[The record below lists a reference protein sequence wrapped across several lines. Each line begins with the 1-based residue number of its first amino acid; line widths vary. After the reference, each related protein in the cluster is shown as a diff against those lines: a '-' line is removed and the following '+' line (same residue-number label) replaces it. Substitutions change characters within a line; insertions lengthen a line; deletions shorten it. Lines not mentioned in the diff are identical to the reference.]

1 MSRRQTVGVVVDRA
15 APATGNGGPVE
26 EHRTASQRGH
36 AIQRS
41 IAEDSVNQFKQPTG
55 QVRFRAPAAARS

>member
-1 MSRRQTVGVVVDRA
+1 MSRCRTVRVVVDRA
-15 APATGNGGPVE
+15 APATGNGCPVE

-41 IAEDSVNQFKQPTG
+41 IDADYLN
-55 QVRFRAPAAARS
+55 